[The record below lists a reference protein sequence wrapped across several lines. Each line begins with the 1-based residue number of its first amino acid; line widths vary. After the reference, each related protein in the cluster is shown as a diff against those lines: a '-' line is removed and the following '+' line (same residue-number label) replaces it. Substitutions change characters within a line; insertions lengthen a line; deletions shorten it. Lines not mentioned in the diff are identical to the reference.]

1 MPNVYEN
8 KVAVLLLAGGR
19 GRRAGSGL
27 PKQYRELA
35 GRSVLRH
42 AIDCFVA
49 SPLVNTIRVVIHPD
63 DLALYEKSIAG
74 LRISP
79 PINGGAERHL
89 SALNGLE
96 SLVSDAPDIV
106 LIHDAARPFVDGTLI
121 ERVVKG
127 LAEAPGVIPALPVS
141 DTLKRVDGSNNKI
154 LETIKREGIW
164 RAQTPQGFIFDAILE
179 AHRRRNSE
187 LPTDD
192 AAVLEQVGMA
202 VSVIEGDERN
212 IKLTTSEDF
221 LRGQRMLENRSTE
234 VRVGSGFDVHR
245 IGPGSSVILCGIEI
259 VCDISLIGHSD
270 ADVALHALTD
280 ALLGTI
286 GAGDI
291 GEHFPP
297 SDPQWKGAASHIFV
311 ETAINEIRQVGGKVR
326 NVDLTII
333 GERPKVGPHREAM
346 RTNVARLLG
355 ISSERVNVKA
365 TTTEGVGFTGRGEGL
380 AAQAVVSLE
389 LPK

>member
-35 GRSVLRH
+35 GRSVLRR

-49 SPLVNTIRVVIHPD
+49 SPLVNTIRVVIHPN
-63 DLALYEKSIAG
+63 DLALYERSIAG
-74 LRISP
+74 LKISP
-79 PINGGAERHL
+79 PIDGGAERHL

-106 LIHDAARPFVDGTLI
+106 LIHAAARPFVDGTLI

-127 LAEAPGVIPALPVS
+127 LDEAPGVIPALPVS
-141 DTLKRVDGSNNKI
+141 DTLKRVDGSDNKI
-154 LETIKREGIW
+154 LETIKRDGIW

-179 AHRRRNSE
+179 AHRRRNSD

-202 VSVIEGDERN
+202 VSVIEGDESN

-221 LRGQRMLENRSTE
+221 LRGQRMLENRPTE

-311 ETAINEIRQVGGKVR
+311 ETAINDIRQVGGKVR